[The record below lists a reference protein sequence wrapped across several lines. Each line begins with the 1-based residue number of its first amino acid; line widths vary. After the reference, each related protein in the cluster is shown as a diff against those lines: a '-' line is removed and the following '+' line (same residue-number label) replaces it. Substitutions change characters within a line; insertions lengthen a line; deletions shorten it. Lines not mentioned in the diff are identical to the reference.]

1 MEVMIAG
8 LFVASIF
15 INPDAAE
22 LGNSVLSWIAIIVK
36 YLIRCATI
44 VICLTQGLFLA
55 KRIFDVDYIMV
66 IENRTNILNEYI
78 SWDIVNGNKD
88 DPVRKIMDYLS
99 NQQAMRDEAAAAIP
113 NRESNPQSPS

>member
-1 MEVMIAG
+1 LA
-8 LFVASIF
+8 
-15 INPDAAE
+15 
-22 LGNSVLSWIAIIVK
+22 
-36 YLIRCATI
+36 
-44 VICLTQGLFLA
+44 QGFGLA

-99 NQQAMRDEAAAAIP
+99 NQQAIRDEAARAAS